1 METVYFLCS
10 PCINEESSK
19 TVSDAIAFCFECK
32 EHFCKICRELHSK
45 FPPMKDHSVI
55 PCTHMTAFPIDILN
69 KTFQCDLHPE
79 ERAQYY
85 CSFHCNTFCFVCL
98 TETHRSCSFRK
109 LSDVSKGV
117 KESNSFTEMQNQLAM
132 KCKSMKNILNSKSE
146 NLSDMLRQKTEIE
159 TELSS
164 YISRINTYL
173 IDLIRN
179 VKTVYDQELQK
190 LQKDIEQARI
200 REKELRKQR
209 NDLEDISKF
218 CSDDVTFLC
227 IKEIERSFRNKE
239 EEIENILTEPNRTDL
254 AINGIEKIKALLI
267 NVEKLEIEPLKKHIP
282 DDIITLSP
290 AQLTVQSDTRTSM
303 TGTRLTLKEH
313 IDIAKMGVKEPVIID
328 CTIFKSG
335 QIIAIEQTHTC
346 LLEFTSSGK
355 LYRNVK
361 ISSQA
366 LGITAIDANLFALTE
381 SGRDTVQIYNKQ
393 RMSSIFE
400 VSIRDHCSGITKYS
414 DSNVVVGCNAGGL
427 VLIGKNG
434 EKEKVFHTKE
444 LMHLN
449 QNICLTSNEKGQIF
463 CSFSKNNTVLSI
475 DSRGKLRFTFE
486 SDKLRSP
493 RGVTGDGNNNIFV
506 SGYDTNNIIWIS
518 NDGKNSKEVLNSRN
532 GIQNPRGIDYDK
544 ILKVLTVCNK
554 NGSQMSI
561 YSMQ

>member
-1 METVYFLCS
+1 METVSFLCS
-10 PCINEESSK
+10 PCINEESSN
-19 TVSDAIAFCFECK
+19 TASDAISFCFECK

-79 ERAQYY
+79 ERAEYY

-117 KESNSFTEMQNQLAM
+117 KESNSFTEIQNQLAM
-132 KCKSMKNILNSKSE
+132 KYKSMNNLLNSKSE

-159 TELSS
+159 TQLSS
-164 YISRINTYL
+164 YISRINNYM
-173 IDLIRN
+173 IDLIRK

-190 LQKDIEQARI
+190 LQKGIEQVRI
-200 REKELRKQR
+200 QEKELFKQR
-209 NDLEDISKF
+209 NNLENISKF

-227 IKEIERSFRNKE
+227 IKEIERLFRNKE
-239 EEIENILTEPNRTDL
+239 AEIERILTETNRTDL
-254 AINGIEKIKALLI
+254 TINGIEEVKAFLK
-267 NVEKLEIEPLKKHIP
+267 NVVKLEIEPSKKHTP
-282 DDIITLSP
+282 DDNITLSP
-290 AQLTVQSDTRTSM
+290 AQLTVQSDTRAISNANFI
-303 TGTRLTLKEH
+303 LKEL

-335 QIIAIEQTHTC
+335 QIIAIEKKHTC
-346 LLEFTSSGK
+346 LLEFTSRGK
-355 LYRNVK
+355 LNRNVR

-366 LGITAIDANLFALTE
+366 LGIAAIDDNLFALTD
-381 SGRDTVQIYNKQ
+381 SGRDTVQIYDKQ
-393 RMSSIFE
+393 RMSSILE
-400 VSIRDHCSGITKYS
+400 VSIRDHCSGISKYS
-414 DSNVVVGCNAGGL
+414 NSNVVVGCHAGGL

-463 CSFSKNNTVLSI
+463 CSFSKNNTILSI
-475 DSRGKLRFTFE
+475 DSRGKLRFTFQSE
-486 SDKLRSP
+486 KLRSP
-493 RGVTGDGNNNIFV
+493 RGLTCDGNSNVYV
-506 SGYDTNNIIWIS
+506 SGYETNNIIWIS
-518 NDGKNSKEVLNSRN
+518 NDGKTSKEVLNSKT
-532 GIQNPRGIDYDK
+532 GIQSPTGIDYDK
-544 ILKVLTVCNK
+544 DLKIFAVCNC
-554 NGSQMSI
+554 NGSKLSI
-561 YSMQ
+561 YSMK